1 MGKMAS
7 RFHGTPPHPA
17 AGRELCV
24 HVLIT
29 TRRQIRRAM
38 EAARVLDRAGLDVL
52 VWTPG
57 KTIPGGWQPHQA
69 GAQPG
74 DEVVAVSAAR
84 YVAGRDCGSGLIL
97 LPLDMGWK
105 TGDALRVAADMSRH
119 PGALVLAGRTGSLP
133 AGERLV
139 SRAFGLIQGQA
150 VRDLYAGLAGW
161 PPALVAELA
170 RPSRMPVFTRA
181 MISAR
186 ELELSVVQPSFT
198 PSAPAPSRTVRLLLR
213 DLVCFLAVF
222 IRFAA
227 SSILSFGLDYALCIL
242 FFLPLTGS
250 KTVAN
255 VAARVFSSAFNFTL
269 NRTFVF
275 QGRRY
280 NRMPI
285 RQALARY
292 YLLAAVIAAASTGM
306 IYLFSTVCGFN
317 VRIVKPLVDLALYF
331 ISFAVQR
338 ELVYFK
344 SMRSSAGR
352 ARGEW

>member
-1 MGKMAS
+1 MKRATSGGEEAN
-7 RFHGTPPHPA
+7 
-17 AGRELCV
+17 V

-29 TRRQIRRAM
+29 TQRQTRRAM
-38 EAARVLDRAGLDVL
+38 EAARTLNRAGLDVL
-52 VWTPG
+52 VWTPSN
-57 KTIPGGWQPHQA
+57 TIPRGWKPRQA
-69 GAQPG
+69 GAEPS
-74 DEVVAVSAAR
+74 DEVLTVSAVQ
-84 YVAGRDCGSGLIL
+84 YVAGRDPGSGLIL

-105 TGDALRVAADMSRH
+105 AGDALRVAADMAQH
-119 PGALVLAGRTGSLP
+119 PGALVLAGRTGRLP
-133 AGERLV
+133 AGEHLA
-139 SRAFGLIQGQA
+139 SRVFGLIQGVN

-170 RPSRMPVFTRA
+170 KPSRIPVFTRA
-181 MISAR
+181 MIAAR
-186 ELELSVVQPSFT
+186 ELDLSVEQPSFT
-198 PSAPAPSRTVRLLLR
+198 PSAPSPPPRTAGRLAL
-213 DLVCFLAVF
+213 DLACFLAVF

-227 SSILSFGLDYALCIL
+227 SSILSFGLDYGLCIL
-242 FFLPLTGS
+242 LFLPLTGS

-255 VAARVFSSAFNFTL
+255 VAARVFSSTFNFTL
-269 NRTFVF
+269 NRTIVF
-275 QGRRY
+275 QGRRS
-280 NRMPI
+280 NRTPI

-344 SMRSSAGR
+344 NGRLAPRRTAGER
-352 ARGEW
+352 